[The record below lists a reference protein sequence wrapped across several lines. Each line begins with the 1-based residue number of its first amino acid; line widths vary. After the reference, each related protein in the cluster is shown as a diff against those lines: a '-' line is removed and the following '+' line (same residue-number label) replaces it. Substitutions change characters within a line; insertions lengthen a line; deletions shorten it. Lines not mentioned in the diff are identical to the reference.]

1 MIFIPL
7 GKSSCITSV
16 HMLVLFLFP
25 SYHRAFMRCIKWMYM
40 WRTRLWKEHFLHFPP
55 IIPHPKYVM
64 VFNLKLHFL
73 ALISKLQVLS
83 LKIIVTN
90 ATRIKNGIIRSTINQ
105 LLEKNIWWENFIF
118 LLSVSWFC
126 FLFLCSIVSF
136 WNIVFQLMI
145 IHIGFFFSF
154 IVFYDDRNC
163 NNNSIDD
170 KELFDIYHM

>member
-1 MIFIPL
+1 MLFIDIIWVDFQDHMYAIKTGAQMNMIFIPL

-25 SYHRAFMRCIKWMYM
+25 SYHRAFMQCIKWMYM

-55 IIPHPKYVM
+55 IIPHPKYLM

-73 ALISKLQVLS
+73 ALFSKLQVLC

-90 ATRIKNGIIRSTINQ
+90 ATRIKNGIICSTINQ

-126 FLFLCSIVSF
+126 FLFYA
-136 WNIVFQLMI
+136 Q
-145 IHIGFFFSF
+145 
-154 IVFYDDRNC
+154 
-163 NNNSIDD
+163 
-170 KELFDIYHM
+170 